1 MRQLSGLDAGFLYIE
16 SEQTPMHVGSLTLY
30 QRPDDGENF
39 ARNVLEHIKNRLHL
53 APIFNQRLALMPFDL
68 GHPVWVEAD
77 ALDFDYHFQTHSVAR
92 GAKPG
97 TQAALEALVAGLHE
111 PLLDRAQ
118 PLWQFHLIEGL
129 SDDRVAFYAK
139 VHHAALDGAAGV
151 LLANALLDLGPVPR
165 VVEPPTAHAKPK
177 APSRTSLLG
186 SLFSN
191 TFAQYAKLARTLP
204 GAVKRVADVAMA
216 KGVAGTIAATREF
229 GRDLSAPK
237 TPFNVSI
244 EAKRR
249 FAMCSLPLSDI
260 RAISAAC
267 DATINDVVM
276 ALCSGALRRFLI
288 SLDALP
294 ARSLIAAV
302 PVSLRELGDQ
312 KMNNQVSMVPCSLGT
327 DAKTAE
333 KRLMAAK
340 AAMGEIKGAM
350 AKFKDL
356 IPTDYPSLGAPWLI
370 GGLATLAVKTKLADR
385 LVMPANLVISNVPGP
400 KVPLYLA
407 GAKMLGYFPLSIVV
421 HGMALNITVHSYA
434 GQLDF
439 GLIACA
445 RAVADLTPLAQAI
458 GAEHIE
464 LKALAAH
471 RLLGPVAHSKNAL
484 HKEAPKK
491 ATAKTPTPK
500 PAEKVNTKQSTAKK
514 VVAKPQT
521 TKQPGTATAAKA
533 SVKKAVSATKVVAT
547 KVVVTKVAAKTG
559 ASKTSI
565 SKPSI
570 TK

>member
-16 SEQTPMHVGSLTLY
+16 SEQTPMHVGSLTIY
-30 QRPDDGENF
+30 QRPADGGNF
-39 ARNVLEHIKNRLHL
+39 ARAVLEHIKSRLHL

-77 ALDFDYHFQTHSVAR
+77 ALNFDYHFQTHSIAR
-92 GAKPG
+92 GSKPG
-97 TQAALEALVAGLHE
+97 SQAALEAKVADLHE
-111 PLLDRAQ
+111 QMLDRAQ
-118 PLWQFHLIEGL
+118 PLWQFHLLEGL
-129 SDDRVAFYAK
+129 SDDRVGFYAK

-151 LLANALLDLGPVPR
+151 LLANALLDLTATPR
-165 VVEPPTAHAKPK
+165 VVAQPEAHAKVK
-177 APSRTSLLG
+177 APSRSKLIG

-191 TFAQYAKLARTLP
+191 TFAQYAKLVRTLP
-204 GAVKRVADVAMA
+204 GAVKRVADVAIA
-216 KGVAGTIAATREF
+216 KGVAGTIAATRDF
-229 GRDLSAPK
+229 GRELSAPK

-249 FAMCSLPLSDI
+249 FAMCSLPMSDI
-260 RAISAAC
+260 KAISAAC
-267 DATINDVVM
+267 DATVNDVVM

-288 SLDALP
+288 GLDALP

-327 DAKTAE
+327 DVKTAE
-333 KRLMAAK
+333 KRLAAAK
-340 AAMGEIKGAM
+340 AAMGEIKGTLSN
-350 AKFKDL
+350 FKDL

-407 GAKMLGYFPLSIVV
+407 GAKMLAYYPLSIVV

-445 RAVADLTPLAQAI
+445 RAVADLAPLAHAI
-458 GAEHIE
+458 EAEHVE

-471 RLLGPVAHSKNAL
+471 RLLGPVSHSKKPL
-484 HKEAPKK
+484 K
-491 ATAKTPTPK
+491 A
-500 PAEKVNTKQSTAKK
+500 
-514 VVAKPQT
+514 
-521 TKQPGTATAAKA
+521 AAKA
-533 SVKKAVSATKVVAT
+533 PTALPAKASAKPMPTKPTPAKPPVKLSPVKKAVQTPATEASPKAVVKTAPVKKPVKKVV
-547 KVVVTKVAAKTG
+547 
-559 ASKTSI
+559 SKQ
-565 SKPSI
+565 SK
-570 TK
+570 K

>member
-16 SEQTPMHVGSLTLY
+16 SEQTPMHVGSLTIY
-30 QRPDDGENF
+30 QRPAGGDF
-39 ARNVLEHIKNRLHL
+39 ARAVLEHVKSRLHL

-77 ALDFDYHFQTHSVAR
+77 ALDFDYHFQTHSIAR
-92 GAKPG
+92 GSKPG
-97 TQAALEALVAGLHE
+97 SQASLEALVAGLHE
-111 PLLDRAQ
+111 HMLDRAQ

-151 LLANALLDLGPVPR
+151 LLANALLDLTATPRDVPLP
-165 VVEPPTAHAKPK
+165 ETHAKVK
-177 APSRTSLLG
+177 TPSRSKLIG

-191 TFAQYAKLARTLP
+191 TFAQYAKLVRTLP

-216 KGVAGTIAATREF
+216 KGVAGTIAATREL
-229 GRDLSAPK
+229 GRELSAPK

-260 RAISAAC
+260 KAISAAC
-267 DATINDVVM
+267 DATVNDVVM

-288 SLDALP
+288 GLDALP
-294 ARSLIAAV
+294 NRSLIAAV

-327 DAKTAE
+327 DQKTAE
-333 KRLMAAK
+333 KRLAAAK
-340 AAMGEIKGAM
+340 AAMSEIKGTLSN
-350 AKFKDL
+350 FKDL

-407 GAKMLGYFPLSIVV
+407 GAKMLGYYPLSIVV

-445 RAVADLTPLAQAI
+445 RAVTDLAPLAQAI
-458 GAEHIE
+458 EAEHIE
-464 LKALAAH
+464 LKAMAAH
-471 RLLGPVAHSKNAL
+471 RLLGPVAH
-484 HKEAPKK
+484 PKK
-491 ATAKTPTPK
+491 PLKAAAKAPTPIPAKASASLPVAKKPVAKKPVAKTSPVNKTVKTPTAK
-500 PAEKVNTKQSTAKK
+500 AAAKK
-514 VVAKPQT
+514 AV
-521 TKQPGTATAAKA
+521 
-533 SVKKAVSATKVVAT
+533 VKKAVLKPSSVK
-547 KVVVTKVAAKTG
+547 KI
-559 ASKTSI
+559 I
-565 SKPSI
+565 SKPSA
-570 TK
+570 K

>member
-16 SEQTPMHVGSLTLY
+16 SEQTPMHVGSLTIY
-30 QRPDDGENF
+30 QRPEGGNF
-39 ARNVLEHIKNRLHL
+39 ARAVLEHIKSRLHL

-77 ALDFDYHFQTHSVAR
+77 DLDFDYHFQTHSIAR
-92 GAKPG
+92 GTKPG
-97 TQAALEALVAGLHE
+97 SQAALDALVAELHE

-151 LLANALLDLGPVPR
+151 LLANALLDLTATPR
-165 VVEPPTAHAKPK
+165 EVSQPEAHAKAK
-177 APSRTSLLG
+177 APSRSKLIG

-191 TFAQYAKLARTLP
+191 TFAQYAKLVRTLP
-204 GAVKRVADVAMA
+204 VAVKRVADVAIA

-229 GRDLSAPK
+229 GRELSAPK

-249 FAMCSLPLSDI
+249 FAMCTLPMSEI
-260 RAISAAC
+260 KAISAAC
-267 DATINDVVM
+267 DVTVNDVVM
-276 ALCSGALRRFLI
+276 ALCSGALRRFLTT
-288 SLDALP
+288 LDALP
-294 ARSLIAAV
+294 NRSLIAAV

-327 DAKTAE
+327 DMKTAE
-333 KRLMAAK
+333 KRLAAAK
-340 AAMGEIKGAM
+340 AAMGEIKGALSN
-350 AKFKDL
+350 FKDL

-370 GGLATLAVKTKLADR
+370 GGLTTLAVKTRLADR

-407 GAKMLGYFPLSIVV
+407 GAKMLGYYPLSIVV

-458 GAEHIE
+458 EAEHIE
-464 LKALAAH
+464 LKALAAQ
-471 RLLGPVAHSKNAL
+471 RLLGPVAHVKKPLKAAAKAPAKPSAKPVPAKAAVTKGAVAKIVAKNAAV
-484 HKEAPKK
+484 KKQPVIKAAAKKSSVKK
-491 ATAKTPTPK
+491 ATAKP
-500 PAEKVNTKQSTAKK
+500 SAK
-514 VVAKPQT
+514 
-521 TKQPGTATAAKA
+521 
-533 SVKKAVSATKVVAT
+533 
-547 KVVVTKVAAKTG
+547 
-559 ASKTSI
+559 
-565 SKPSI
+565 
-570 TK
+570 

>member
-30 QRPDDGENF
+30 QRPTDGGNF
-39 ARNVLEHIKNRLHL
+39 ARTVLEHIKSRLHL

-77 ALDFDYHFQTHSVAR
+77 ALDFDYHFQTHSIAR

-97 TQAALEALVAGLHE
+97 SQAALEALVAGLHE
-111 PLLDRAQ
+111 SLLDRAQ

-129 SDDRVAFYAK
+129 SDDRVGFYAK

-151 LLANALLDLGPVPR
+151 LLANALLDLSAIPR
-165 VVEPPTAHAKPK
+165 VVEQPAAHAKVK

-229 GRDLSAPK
+229 GRELSAPK

-260 RAISAAC
+260 KAISAAC
-267 DATINDVVM
+267 DATVNDVVM

-288 SLDALP
+288 NLDALP
-294 ARSLIAAV
+294 SRSLIAAV

-327 DAKTAE
+327 DVKTAE
-333 KRLMAAK
+333 KRLLAAK

-407 GAKMLGYFPLSIVV
+407 GAKMLGYYPLSIVV

-445 RAVADLTPLAQAI
+445 RAVADLTPLAQALE
-458 GAEHIE
+458 AEHIE

-471 RLLGPVAHSKNAL
+471 RLLGPAVHSQKSAQKSPIKTATKTRLAKVSATPSIAKNVAAKAPATKQTGKAL
-484 HKEAPKK
+484 PIKTFTIKAVAAKAPAKK
-491 ATAKTPTPK
+491 AVP
-500 PAEKVNTKQSTAKK
+500 AKK
-514 VVAKPQT
+514 V
-521 TKQPGTATAAKA
+521 A
-533 SVKKAVSATKVVAT
+533 SKKAA
-547 KVVVTKVAAKTG
+547 
-559 ASKTSI
+559 
-565 SKPSI
+565 SKPST

>member
-30 QRPDDGENF
+30 QRPSDGGNF
-39 ARNVLEHIKNRLHL
+39 ARAVLEHIKNRLHL

-77 ALDFDYHFQTHSVAR
+77 ALDFDYHFQTHSIAR

-97 TQAALEALVAGLHE
+97 SQAALEALVAGLHE

-118 PLWQFHLIEGL
+118 PLWQFHLIEDL
-129 SDDRVAFYAK
+129 SDDRIAFYAK

-151 LLANALLDLGPVPR
+151 LLANALLDLSAIPR
-165 VVEPPTAHAKPK
+165 VVQQPTAHAKVK

-204 GAVKRVADVAMA
+204 GAVRRVADVAMA

-229 GRDLSAPK
+229 GRELSAPK

-260 RAISAAC
+260 KAISAAC
-267 DATINDVVM
+267 DATVNDVVM

-294 ARSLIAAV
+294 TRSLIAAV

-333 KRLMAAK
+333 KRLAAAK

-350 AKFKDL
+350 SKFKDL

-407 GAKMLGYFPLSIVV
+407 GAKMLGYYPLSIVV

-458 GAEHIE
+458 EAEHVE

-471 RLLGPVAHSKNAL
+471 RLLGPIAHAQKA
-484 HKEAPKK
+484 APKK
-491 ATAKTPTPK
+491 A
-500 PAEKVNTKQSTAKK
+500 V
-514 VVAKPQT
+514 
-521 TKQPGTATAAKA
+521 AKA
-533 SVKKAVSATKVVAT
+533 STPQPAAKITVTPPTKSVTAKPAPVKKVTPPLASSA
-547 KVVVTKVAAKTG
+547 VTKRAVAKKAAAK
-559 ASKTSI
+559 
-565 SKPSI
+565 KPLPQ
-570 TK
+570 

>member
-30 QRPDDGENF
+30 QRPTGGGNF
-39 ARNVLEHIKNRLHL
+39 ARAVLEHIKSRLHL

-77 ALDFDYHFQTHSVAR
+77 ALNFDYHFQTHSIAR
-92 GAKPG
+92 GSRPG
-97 TQAALEALVAGLHE
+97 SQAALEALVAGLHE
-111 PLLDRAQ
+111 QMLDRAQ

-129 SDDRVAFYAK
+129 ADDRVGFYAK

-151 LLANALLDLGPVPR
+151 LLANALLDLSAVPR
-165 VVEPPTAHAKPK
+165 VVEAPQAHTKVK
-177 APSRTSLLG
+177 APSRSKLIG

-191 TFAQYAKLARTLP
+191 TFAQYAKLVRTLP

-229 GRDLSAPK
+229 GRELSAPK

-260 RAISAAC
+260 KAISAAC
-267 DATINDVVM
+267 DATVNDVVM

-327 DAKTAE
+327 DIKTAE
-333 KRLMAAK
+333 KRLAAAK
-340 AAMGEIKGAM
+340 AAMGEIKGTLSN
-350 AKFKDL
+350 FKDL

-370 GGLATLAVKTKLADR
+370 GGLATLAVKTRLADR

-407 GAKMLGYFPLSIVV
+407 GAKMLGYYPLSIVV

-445 RAVADLTPLAQAI
+445 RAVADLAPLAHAI
-458 GAEHIE
+458 EAEHVE

-471 RLLGPVAHSKNAL
+471 RLLGPAI
-484 HKEAPKK
+484 
-491 ATAKTPTPK
+491 KTPTLLP
-500 PAEKVNTKQSTAKK
+500 
-514 VVAKPQT
+514 
-521 TKQPGTATAAKA
+521 AKA
-533 SVKKAVSATKVVAT
+533 SAKPTPAKPLLVKKPPAKQSPVKKAVKPSSAQT
-547 KVVVTKVAAKTG
+547 
-559 ASKTSI
+559 ASKKAGVKRATV
-565 SKPSI
+565 
-570 TK
+570 